1 MRDRPVIFSV
11 FSNLKH
17 GEQECP
23 FVKRAEKFGPFL
35 EKLFRDRLV
44 QSKKLM
50 ATTLR
55 RSSEFSTLQDDI
67 GKVFPDTGRTYRPFL
82 KSDGNDFKAVIAETL
97 RETYGRSG
105 RSIKTVM
112 AYTGAGERAVKNWF
126 GGKNGPN
133 GENLVELVRH
143 SDEVLEALLLMAGR
157 KDILAGKLLVDA
169 REKLVE
175 MIEII
180 DQLHAG
186 DSVADPTND

>member
-1 MRDRPVIFSV
+1 MSFRKKGRKVRPVSGITF
-11 FSNLKH
+11 
-17 GEQECP
+17 P
-23 FVKRAEKFGPFL
+23 
-35 EKLFRDRLV
+35 
-44 QSKKLM
+44 
-50 ATTLR
+50 
-55 RSSEFSTLQDDI
+55 RSSGTVE
-67 GKVFPDTGRTYRPFL
+67 
-82 KSDGNDFKAVIAETL
+82 KSDGNDFTAVIAETL

-157 KDILAGKLLVDA
+157 EDILAGKLLVDA
-169 REKLVE
+169 HEKLVE

-180 DQLHAG
+180 DQLHAA